1 MAAKAPRKPRVK
13 SSTDTAPARPAR
25 RKRAETTDA
34 ATATPTPTRA
44 PAPAPAKKPA
54 RAAGPTI
61 PQRIAT
67 WFAAIQPKPKAKPAA
82 KTPTVEAP
90 KPVETPKRKA
100 SVKPIASLR
109 DRAKAKAAATSV
121 APADQPTATETGAID
136 ANAIQSGTIEAVTTE
151 STLEPMAIE
160 PVAVA
165 PVMTEW
171 TLEPIEVKPDTIDS
185 VATEPALALFEPD
198 IGTIEPVPAEPLV
211 IEHIVEDVIA
221 PVVAGPLAASPVPGE
236 QDVVP
241 RAAEVPVAPIA
252 PAPAAAPVARVER
265 AARPR
270 ASSHAPSFARTRGGG
285 LRAIASQGPV
295 SSEWIRAG
303 AVGVL
308 ALLLGLQLL
317 LAQSETLA
325 ANARWRPTVNALCG
339 VFRCTTPAWRQPEAF
354 TMLSRDVRPHPRA
367 AGTLQIDA
375 SFRNDARWPQ
385 GWPLLVVSLSDID
398 GRIVGTRAFSAH
410 EYLGAEVTQNTLGP
424 GQTAA
429 ISLAV
434 VEPAPGIVAFSFDF
448 R

>member
-1 MAAKAPRKPRVK
+1 MAV
-13 SSTDTAPARPAR
+13 
-25 RKRAETTDA
+25 
-34 ATATPTPTRA
+34 
-44 PAPAPAKKPA
+44 
-54 RAAGPTI
+54 
-61 PQRIAT
+61 
-67 WFAAIQPKPKAKPAA
+67 
-82 KTPTVEAP
+82 
-90 KPVETPKRKA
+90 A
-100 SVKPIASLR
+100 SV
-109 DRAKAKAAATSV
+109 
-121 APADQPTATETGAID
+121 G
-136 ANAIQSGTIEAVTTE
+136 
-151 STLEPMAIE
+151 
-160 PVAVA
+160 
-165 PVMTEW
+165 
-171 TLEPIEVKPDTIDS
+171 
-185 VATEPALALFEPD
+185 
-198 IGTIEPVPAEPLV
+198 
-211 IEHIVEDVIA
+211 
-221 PVVAGPLAASPVPGE
+221 
-236 QDVVP
+236 
-241 RAAEVPVAPIA
+241 
-252 PAPAAAPVARVER
+252 R

-410 EYLGAEVTQNTLGP
+410 EYLGAEATQNTLGP